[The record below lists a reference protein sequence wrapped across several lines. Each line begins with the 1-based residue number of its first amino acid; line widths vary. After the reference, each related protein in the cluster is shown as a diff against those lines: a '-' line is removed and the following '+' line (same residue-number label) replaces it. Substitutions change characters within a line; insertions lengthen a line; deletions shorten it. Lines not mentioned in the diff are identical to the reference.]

1 MEQDG
6 YGRCRVP
13 RHGRSILLAALFAG
27 TTCSSIALAQ
37 AVAPSQVTPH
47 DLVPSRPPAP
57 EPPLRQPEPAPV
69 APPEAAGYAVDAGE
83 AVIDDAF
90 PEMADAN
97 RTFIA
102 GVGHRH
108 VTLADLYAAADQ
120 LEQAYARRGF
130 ILARV
135 SVPPQ
140 RLVPGGPI
148 RVAVTDGFIETLDLA
163 HLATPLRAA
172 VQARVQPLVGRRHL
186 TQATIERALLLAGD
200 LAGARLRSAIVPGTA
215 VGGVELVV
223 EGRLD
228 RVELQTNADNSLPA
242 ALGGWQFSASLAVND
257 VLRAGDQ
264 LYLTAGSQFDVG
276 RYGGVR
282 APLGM
287 IGGGLVLPIAAGGLS
302 LAAEYLASRT
312 QPIAA
317 PGIPQSIGNYR
328 RGLARLRLPLVLSRH
343 QALAITGTVELT
355 SQSLSFPDFGLA
367 FSRDRYA
374 TWRMGVDWRIDSGRA
389 RAALAAN
396 LSQGIAGRTAT
407 ATLPFSHQGT
417 GNHFTRLDGTARLT
431 TPLVGDFALDLTARG
446 QASFGQPLFLSEQ
459 FALDAASAVS
469 SFPGGSF
476 NADSGAT
483 LRGEL
488 RYPPMAL
495 RGLTIAPYLF
505 GAHGWG
511 WLSRP
516 AAGEQRL
523 MTAAAA
529 GLGARADLAG
539 LPGFRRLHAAL
550 GFEFGHQFSN
560 VAGRASG
567 DRASFTVAIGF

>member
-1 MEQDG
+1 MEEDG
-6 YGRCRVP
+6 YGRYRVP
-13 RHGRSILLAALFAG
+13 RYGKSILLAVLLAG
-27 TTCSSIALAQ
+27 ATGASPAFAQ
-37 AVAPSQVTPH
+37 AIAPSQVTPR
-47 DLVPSRPPAP
+47 DLAPAQPRVPES
-57 EPPLRQPEPAPV
+57 PLRQPEFAPV
-69 APPEAAGYAVDAGE
+69 APPAEAAFAVDTGE
-83 AVIDDAF
+83 AMIDGGF
-90 PEMADAN
+90 PEMAESNAA
-97 RTFIA
+97 FMA

-108 VTLADLYAAADQ
+108 LTLADLYEAAGQ

-140 RLVPGGPI
+140 RLAPGGPV
-148 RVAVTDGFIETLDLA
+148 RVAVTDGFIEALDLA
-163 HLATPLRAA
+163 HLANPLRAA

-215 VGGVELVV
+215 AGGVELVV

-228 RVELQTNADNSLPA
+228 RVELQANADNSLPA
-242 ALGGWQFSASLAVND
+242 ALGSWQFSASLAITD

-276 RYGGVR
+276 RFGGVR
-282 APLGM
+282 SPLGM
-287 IGGGLVLPIAAGGLS
+287 IGGGLVLPVSASGLTLAG
-302 LAAEYLASRT
+302 EYLASRT

-317 PGIPQSIGNYR
+317 PGTPQSIGEYE
-328 RGLARLRLPLVLSRH
+328 RGLVRLHLPLILDRR
-343 QALAITGTVELT
+343 QQLAITGTVELT
-355 SQSLSFPDFGLA
+355 SQSLSFPEFGLA
-367 FSRDRYA
+367 FSRDHYA
-374 TWRMGVDWRIDSGRA
+374 TWRMGVDWRKDFARTRA
-389 RAALAAN
+389 SLVAT
-396 LSQGIAGRTAT
+396 LSQGLAGRAATTA
-407 ATLPFSHQGT
+407 LPFSRQGT
-417 GNHFTRLDGTARLT
+417 DNHFTRLEGTARLT
-431 TPLVGDFALDLTARG
+431 MPLTADFALDLVARG
-446 QASFGQPLFLSEQ
+446 QTSFGQPLFLSEQ

-495 RGLTIAPYLF
+495 RGLHIAPYLF

-511 WLSRP
+511 WLARP
-516 AAGEQRL
+516 AAGEQAFI
-523 MTAAAA
+523 TAAAA
-529 GLGARADLAG
+529 GLGTRVNFAG
-539 LPGFRRLHAAL
+539 LPGFRRLRASL

-567 DRASFTVAIGF
+567 DRASLTVAIGI